1 MDLTEPQAA
10 FEHKRALETEVEV
23 LRHRTTSIA
32 SRTVIYALEERVQ
45 EIDDFLASKGFSED
59 RAMAQKKLEKDSAFN
74 ELDLDGDGIVSD
86 TELAAV
92 EALSKHEK
100 ADAQRRMAWVAIISM
115 LVFTIFVFLPIFPDT
130 RIKALADLF
139 GLFYIGMASVVGAF
153 MGMTAYMSKG
163 K

>member
-10 FEHKRALETEVEV
+10 FEHKRALETEVEI
-23 LRHRTTSIA
+23 LRSQATSIA
-32 SRTVIYALEERVQ
+32 LRTVVYALEERIQ
-45 EIDDFLASKGFSED
+45 ELDDFLASRGFSED

-100 ADAQRRMAWVAIISM
+100 ADAQRRMAWVAMGSM
-115 LVFTIFVFLPIFPDT
+115 IGFTIAVFLPIFPDA
-130 RIKALADLF
+130 RIKALSDLF
-139 GLFYIGMASVVGAF
+139 GLFYIGQAGVVGAY